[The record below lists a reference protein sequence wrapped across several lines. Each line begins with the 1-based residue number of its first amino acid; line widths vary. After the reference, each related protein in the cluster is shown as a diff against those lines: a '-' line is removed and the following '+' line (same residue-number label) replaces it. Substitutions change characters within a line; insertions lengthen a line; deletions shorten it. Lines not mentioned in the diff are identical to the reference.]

1 MPSTFD
7 AKTAVE
13 SNRMR
18 HEKTLRTEPIQGVF
32 PLETVLKELGENLS
46 PPVHPNLVADN
57 LIALLWHQGRKD
69 LAAALQEVIRVE
81 PLVSASIPAVLVG
94 CNLVFGNGHGAAKAI
109 VAFEAAR
116 GSTKISIGPDAE
128 KTLDESA
135 ETLAFLES
143 LGIATGLYTDAI
155 SCGMIYNK
163 PIRVMFA
170 GVDDLPF

>member
-109 VAFEAAR
+109 VAFESAICR
-116 GSTKISIGPDAE
+116 GSTKIGEI
-128 KTLDESA
+128 LDEGDQ
-135 ETLAFLES
+135 TLAFLEA
-143 LGIATGLYTDAI
+143 LGIATGFYVDAI
-155 SCGMIYNK
+155 SCGVVYNK